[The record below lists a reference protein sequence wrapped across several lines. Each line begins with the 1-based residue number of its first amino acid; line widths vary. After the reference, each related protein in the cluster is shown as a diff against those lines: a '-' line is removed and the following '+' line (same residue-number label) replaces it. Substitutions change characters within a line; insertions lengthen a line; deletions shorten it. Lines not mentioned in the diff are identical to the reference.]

1 MQWVK
6 MLPVQS
12 WEELTQGLK
21 KKKKKGNLIFNSP
34 SKEKGVNHT
43 TWNKLEIY
51 SSAHHAEQNYVK

>member
-34 SKEKGVNHT
+34 SKEKGVNYT
-43 TWNKLEIY
+43 TWNKLEI
-51 SSAHHAEQNYVK
+51 